1 MLLKNPITED
11 KTIWAGLNHPEL
23 PLEEADIAV
32 FGIPYDGGV
41 SFRSGTCEAPQELRK
56 ITHTISPTTEDF
68 RDISP
73 VKVKDLGDCVG
84 KDRDEMFA
92 EAEELAYQAVKAGK
106 FFTMIG
112 GDHSVTI
119 PVHRASTGRWRRTSV
134 SSTSTPTSI
143 SATRC
148 TGHSVP
154 RLHRAAATELSHVG
168 DSDHLY
174 FLGIRSIESDELEF
188 YQNNKINVL
197 SAADVDHLGV
207 PAALERM
214 VSHMKR
220 FSKVY
225 ITLDIDCLD
234 PAYAAGTRHA
244 PIRRPHRPA
253 APGPAEGPFDGL
265 NIIGMDVVEVAPRLD
280 PSLAALFAAGKL
292 LPSAGPTTTSKP
304 RPCVSREKKTNRIKH
319 GLRFRRRPCFMC
331 SEKLFRPFI
340 RLMFNSHCGGIR
352 LDEVSLMKRIGAL
365 LLCGILLLPAAGASG
380 TPWPAWAAEAL
391 AGDGKSRSA
400 GHFWPRRDSV

>member
-1 MLLKNPITED
+1 MLLKNSITED

-119 PVHRASTGRWRRTSV
+119 PVHRGVNRAVEEDFGIIHIDAHFDLCHEMHGDILSHGSTERR
-134 SSTSTPTSI
+134 
-143 SATRC
+143 
-148 TGHSVP
+148 
-154 RLHRAAATELSHVG
+154 ATELSHVG

-234 PAYAAGTRHA
+234 PAYAAGTGTPQFGGLTARQLLK
-244 PIRRPHRPA
+244 
-253 APGPAEGPFDGL
+253 GLFDGL

-280 PSLAALFAAGKL
+280 PSLAALFAARKII
-292 LPSAGPTTTSKP
+292 TE
-304 RPCVSREKKTNRIKH
+304 C
-319 GLRFRRRPCFMC
+319 
-331 SEKLFRPFI
+331 
-340 RLMFNSHCGGIR
+340 
-352 LDEVSLMKRIGAL
+352 
-365 LLCGILLLPAAGASG
+365 
-380 TPWPAWAAEAL
+380 WAHHYFKNL
-391 AGDGKSRSA
+391 ARA
-400 GHFWPRRDSV
+400 

>member
-148 TGHSVP
+148 TGTFCPTAPPSGGP
-154 RLHRAAATELSHVG
+154 PSCPTW
-168 DSDHLY
+168 
-174 FLGIRSIESDELEF
+174 
-188 YQNNKINVL
+188 
-197 SAADVDHLGV
+197 
-207 PAALERM
+207 
-214 VSHMKR
+214 
-220 FSKVY
+220 
-225 ITLDIDCLD
+225 
-234 PAYAAGTRHA
+234 GT
-244 PIRRPHRPA
+244 
-253 APGPAEGPFDGL
+253 
-265 NIIGMDVVEVAPRLD
+265 V
-280 PSLAALFAAGKL
+280 
-292 LPSAGPTTTSKP
+292 TTSTSSASAP
-304 RPCVSREKKTNRIKH
+304 SSPTSWSSTRTTRSTSSPPLMWTTWGC
-319 GLRFRRRPCFMC
+319 RR
-331 SEKLFRPFI
+331 
-340 RLMFNSHCGGIR
+340 HW
-352 LDEVSLMKRIGAL
+352 
-365 LLCGILLLPAAGASG
+365 SG
-380 TPWPAWAAEAL
+380 WCPT
-391 AGDGKSRSA
+391 
-400 GHFWPRRDSV
+400 

>member
-1 MLLKNPITED
+1 MLLKNSITED

-119 PVHRASTGRWRRTSV
+119 PVHRGVNRAVEEDFG
-134 SSTSTPTSI
+134 I
-143 SATRC
+143 IHIDAHFDLATRC
-148 TGHSVP
+148 TGTFCPTVP
-154 RLHRAAATELSHVG
+154 PSGGPPSCPTWGTVT
-168 DSDHLY
+168 HLY

-234 PAYAAGTRHA
+234 PAYAAGTGTPQFGGLTARQLLDLLK
-244 PIRRPHRPA
+244 
-253 APGPAEGPFDGL
+253 GLFDGL

-280 PSLAALFAAGKL
+280 PSLAALFAARKII
-292 LPSAGPTTTSKP
+292 TE
-304 RPCVSREKKTNRIKH
+304 C
-319 GLRFRRRPCFMC
+319 
-331 SEKLFRPFI
+331 
-340 RLMFNSHCGGIR
+340 
-352 LDEVSLMKRIGAL
+352 
-365 LLCGILLLPAAGASG
+365 
-380 TPWPAWAAEAL
+380 WAHHYFKNL
-391 AGDGKSRSA
+391 ARA
-400 GHFWPRRDSV
+400 

>member
-1 MLLKNPITED
+1 
-11 KTIWAGLNHPEL
+11 
-23 PLEEADIAV
+23 
-32 FGIPYDGGV
+32 
-41 SFRSGTCEAPQELRK
+41 
-56 ITHTISPTTEDF
+56 
-68 RDISP
+68 

-119 PVHRASTGRWRRTSV
+119 PVHRGVNRAVEEDFGIIHIDAHFDLCHEMHGDILSHGSTERR
-134 SSTSTPTSI
+134 
-143 SATRC
+143 
-148 TGHSVP
+148 
-154 RLHRAAATELSHVG
+154 ATELSHVG

-234 PAYAAGTRHA
+234 PAYAAGTGTPQFGGLTARQLLDLLK
-244 PIRRPHRPA
+244 
-253 APGPAEGPFDGL
+253 GLFDGL

-280 PSLAALFAAGKL
+280 PSLAALFAARKII
-292 LPSAGPTTTSKP
+292 TE
-304 RPCVSREKKTNRIKH
+304 C
-319 GLRFRRRPCFMC
+319 
-331 SEKLFRPFI
+331 
-340 RLMFNSHCGGIR
+340 
-352 LDEVSLMKRIGAL
+352 
-365 LLCGILLLPAAGASG
+365 
-380 TPWPAWAAEAL
+380 WAHHYFKNL
-391 AGDGKSRSA
+391 ARA
-400 GHFWPRRDSV
+400 

>member
-1 MLLKNPITED
+1 MLLKNSITED

-68 RDISP
+68 RDISS

-92 EAEELAYQAVKAGK
+92 
-106 FFTMIG
+106 
-112 GDHSVTI
+112 DHSVTI
-119 PVHRASTGRWRRTSV
+119 PVHRGVNRAVEEDFGIIHIDAHFDLCHEMHGDILSHGSTERR
-134 SSTSTPTSI
+134 
-143 SATRC
+143 
-148 TGHSVP
+148 
-154 RLHRAAATELSHVG
+154 ATELSHVG

-234 PAYAAGTRHA
+234 PNSAAS
-244 PIRRPHRPA
+244 P
-253 APGPAEGPFDGL
+253 PG
-265 NIIGMDVVEVAPRLD
+265 
-280 PSLAALFAAGKL
+280 S
-292 LPSAGPTTTSKP
+292 SWT
-304 RPCVSREKKTNRIKH
+304 C
-319 GLRFRRRPCFMC
+319 
-331 SEKLFRPFI
+331 
-340 RLMFNSHCGGIR
+340 
-352 LDEVSLMKRIGAL
+352 
-365 LLCGILLLPAAGASG
+365 
-380 TPWPAWAAEAL
+380 
-391 AGDGKSRSA
+391 
-400 GHFWPRRDSV
+400 

>member
-1 MLLKNPITED
+1 MLLKNSITED

-68 RDISP
+68 RDISS

-119 PVHRASTGRWRRTSV
+119 PAHRGVNRAVEEDFGIIHIDAHFDLCHEMHGDILSHGSTERR
-134 SSTSTPTSI
+134 
-143 SATRC
+143 
-148 TGHSVP
+148 
-154 RLHRAAATELSHVG
+154 ATELSHVG
-168 DSDHLY
+168 DSDDLY

-234 PAYAAGTRHA
+234 PAYAAGTGTPQFGGLTARQLLDLLK
-244 PIRRPHRPA
+244 
-253 APGPAEGPFDGL
+253 GLFDGL

-280 PSLAALFAAGKL
+280 PSLAALFAARK
-292 LPSAGPTTTSKP
+292 SITE
-304 RPCVSREKKTNRIKH
+304 C
-319 GLRFRRRPCFMC
+319 
-331 SEKLFRPFI
+331 
-340 RLMFNSHCGGIR
+340 
-352 LDEVSLMKRIGAL
+352 
-365 LLCGILLLPAAGASG
+365 
-380 TPWPAWAAEAL
+380 WAHHYFKNL
-391 AGDGKSRSA
+391 ARA
-400 GHFWPRRDSV
+400 

>member
-1 MLLKNPITED
+1 MLLKNSITED

-68 RDISP
+68 RDISS

-92 EAEELAYQAVKAGK
+92 EAEKLAYQAVKAGK

-119 PVHRASTGRWRRTSV
+119 PVHRGVNRAVEEDFGIIHIDAHFDLCHEMHGDILSHGSTERR
-134 SSTSTPTSI
+134 
-143 SATRC
+143 
-148 TGHSVP
+148 
-154 RLHRAAATELSHVG
+154 ATELSHVG
-168 DSDHLY
+168 GSDHLY

-234 PAYAAGTRHA
+234 PAYAAGTGTPQFGGLTARQLLDLLK
-244 PIRRPHRPA
+244 
-253 APGPAEGPFDGL
+253 GLFDGL

-280 PSLAALFAAGKL
+280 PSLAALFAARKII
-292 LPSAGPTTTSKP
+292 TE
-304 RPCVSREKKTNRIKH
+304 C
-319 GLRFRRRPCFMC
+319 
-331 SEKLFRPFI
+331 
-340 RLMFNSHCGGIR
+340 
-352 LDEVSLMKRIGAL
+352 
-365 LLCGILLLPAAGASG
+365 
-380 TPWPAWAAEAL
+380 WAHHYFKNL
-391 AGDGKSRSA
+391 ARA
-400 GHFWPRRDSV
+400 

>member
-1 MLLKNPITED
+1 MTEEAEATGWGLCPAGVGYDLLTRPELLEASPGPSSGASGTDEKEPPLLVKLSITED

-68 RDISP
+68 RDISS

-119 PVHRASTGRWRRTSV
+119 PVHRGVNRAVEEDFGIIHIDAHFDLCHEMHGDILSHGSTERR
-134 SSTSTPTSI
+134 
-143 SATRC
+143 
-148 TGHSVP
+148 
-154 RLHRAAATELSHVG
+154 ATELSHVG

-234 PAYAAGTRHA
+234 PAYAAGTGTPQFGGLTARQLLDLLK
-244 PIRRPHRPA
+244 
-253 APGPAEGPFDGL
+253 GLFDGL

-280 PSLAALFAAGKL
+280 PSLAALFAARKII
-292 LPSAGPTTTSKP
+292 TE
-304 RPCVSREKKTNRIKH
+304 C
-319 GLRFRRRPCFMC
+319 
-331 SEKLFRPFI
+331 
-340 RLMFNSHCGGIR
+340 
-352 LDEVSLMKRIGAL
+352 
-365 LLCGILLLPAAGASG
+365 
-380 TPWPAWAAEAL
+380 WAHHYFKNL
-391 AGDGKSRSA
+391 ARA
-400 GHFWPRRDSV
+400 

>member
-1 MLLKNPITED
+1 MLLKNSITED

-92 EAEELAYQAVKAGK
+92 
-106 FFTMIG
+106 
-112 GDHSVTI
+112 
-119 PVHRASTGRWRRTSV
+119 
-134 SSTSTPTSI
+134 
-143 SATRC
+143 
-148 TGHSVP
+148 
-154 RLHRAAATELSHVG
+154 HVG

-234 PAYAAGTRHA
+234 PAYAAGTGTPQFGGLTARQLLDLLK
-244 PIRRPHRPA
+244 
-253 APGPAEGPFDGL
+253 GLFDGL

-280 PSLAALFAAGKL
+280 PSLAALFAARKII
-292 LPSAGPTTTSKP
+292 TE
-304 RPCVSREKKTNRIKH
+304 C
-319 GLRFRRRPCFMC
+319 
-331 SEKLFRPFI
+331 
-340 RLMFNSHCGGIR
+340 
-352 LDEVSLMKRIGAL
+352 
-365 LLCGILLLPAAGASG
+365 
-380 TPWPAWAAEAL
+380 WAHHYFKNL
-391 AGDGKSRSA
+391 ARA
-400 GHFWPRRDSV
+400 

>member
-119 PVHRASTGRWRRTSV
+119 PVHRGVNRA
-134 SSTSTPTSI
+134 
-143 SATRC
+143 A
-148 TGHSVP
+148 GHRAVP
-154 RLHRAAATELSHVG
+154 R
-168 DSDHLY
+168 
-174 FLGIRSIESDELEF
+174 
-188 YQNNKINVL
+188 
-197 SAADVDHLGV
+197 
-207 PAALERM
+207 
-214 VSHMKR
+214 
-220 FSKVY
+220 
-225 ITLDIDCLD
+225 
-234 PAYAAGTRHA
+234 
-244 PIRRPHRPA
+244 
-253 APGPAEGPFDGL
+253 
-265 NIIGMDVVEVAPRLD
+265 
-280 PSLAALFAAGKL
+280 
-292 LPSAGPTTTSKP
+292 
-304 RPCVSREKKTNRIKH
+304 
-319 GLRFRRRPCFMC
+319 
-331 SEKLFRPFI
+331 
-340 RLMFNSHCGGIR
+340 GGQ
-352 LDEVSLMKRIGAL
+352 
-365 LLCGILLLPAAGASG
+365 
-380 TPWPAWAAEAL
+380 
-391 AGDGKSRSA
+391 
-400 GHFWPRRDSV
+400 

>member
-1 MLLKNPITED
+1 MLLKNSITED

-68 RDISP
+68 RDISS

-84 KDRDEMFA
+84 KDRDEMFDDA
-92 EAEELAYQAVKAGK
+92 EKLAYQAVKAGK

-112 GDHSVTI
+112 GDHSGTI
-119 PVHRASTGRWRRTSV
+119 PVHRGV
-134 SSTSTPTSI
+134 N
-143 SATRC
+143 
-148 TGHSVP
+148 
-154 RLHRAAATELSHVG
+154 RAVEEDFCIIHIDAHFDLCHEMHGDILSHG
-168 DSDHLY
+168 STERRDA
-174 FLGIRSIESDELEF
+174 RESS
-188 YQNNKINVL
+188 QNNKINVL

-234 PAYAAGTRHA
+234 PAYAAGTGTPQFGGLTARQLLDLLK
-244 PIRRPHRPA
+244 
-253 APGPAEGPFDGL
+253 GLFDGL

-280 PSLAALFAAGKL
+280 PSLAALFAARKII
-292 LPSAGPTTTSKP
+292 TE
-304 RPCVSREKKTNRIKH
+304 C
-319 GLRFRRRPCFMC
+319 
-331 SEKLFRPFI
+331 
-340 RLMFNSHCGGIR
+340 
-352 LDEVSLMKRIGAL
+352 
-365 LLCGILLLPAAGASG
+365 
-380 TPWPAWAAEAL
+380 WAHHYFKNL
-391 AGDGKSRSA
+391 ARA
-400 GHFWPRRDSV
+400 